1 MLRWARGAWNLAIVP
16 ADYIPLWKVHTK
28 VLLYCLD
35 TIASLYIFWISW
47 NWNCKHKDMI
57 KCLIQLEFGVHNWT
71 PATLHNGTWYL
82 LFLQLCSFLSLE
94 MCTNCMDFN
103 CVPCVIWA
111 SDYCWCC
118 GHVYQSDVL
127 LLWVTIVIISSWKC
141 MYVLWGM
148 NCSLSLLHFFVMLD
162 VIFEWNIEASI
173 LILRQQHVATRK
185 RVLSP

>member
-1 MLRWARGAWNLAIVP
+1 MLRWARGAWKP
-16 ADYIPLWKVHTK
+16 GYCPCPLHSPVESSHQSIII
-28 VLLYCLD
+28 LLGHN
-35 TIASLYIFWISW
+35 SQFIFFWMSW
-47 NWNCKHKDMI
+47 NWNCKHEDMI
-57 KCLIQLEFGVHNWT
+57 KCLIQLEIGVHNWT
-71 PATLHNGTWYL
+71 PATLHNGTRYL

-141 MYVLWGM
+141 MYVLWRM
-148 NCSLSLLHFFVMLD
+148 NCFLSLLHFFFMLD
-162 VIFEWNIEASI
+162 VISEWNIEASI

-185 RVLSP
+185 HVLSP